1 MKISHSYQSTPSNH
15 FLWLKDCVSFHFPG
29 FPTSKT
35 GGTKKNSSST
45 KGEELSKW
53 CPFFVGVIP
62 RLTSS
67 QCCKMSC
74 SSQEKLPFDAHKR
87 EKERNMFGSRK
98 YFDRMGFPIS
108 ENCCL
113 ASKKKCWKNRSR
125 CMSEFIV
132 LKMERIKALNP
143 SGLGRGVW
151 WNCVARW
158 WWFPKKRKFWPK
170 WWPCVGCPWGRQT
183 VEFEV
188 IEVYGRSA
196 FTEFWDPLNRLI
208 HG

>member
-113 ASKKKCWKNRSR
+113 ASKKNAGRIGRGAWASSSCWKWRGSKPSIPQVWVEV
-125 CMSEFIV
+125 CGET
-132 LKMERIKALNP
+132 AL
-143 SGLGRGVW
+143 RGGGD
-151 WNCVARW
+151 
-158 WWFPKKRKFWPK
+158 FPKKENSGQNGGLALGACEAGKLLSLRWLK
-170 WWPCVGCPWGRQT
+170 CTAGRPL
-183 VEFEV
+183 
-188 IEVYGRSA
+188 RSSG
-196 FTEFWDPLNRLI
+196 TL
-208 HG
+208 

>member
-1 MKISHSYQSTPSNH
+1 MMPIFCWCYTPFN
-15 FLWLKDCVSFHFPG
+15 FKPMLQDV
-29 FPTSKT
+29 
-35 GGTKKNSSST
+35 
-45 KGEELSKW
+45 
-53 CPFFVGVIP
+53 
-62 RLTSS
+62 
-67 QCCKMSC
+67 
-74 SSQEKLPFDAHKR
+74 
-87 EKERNMFGSRK
+87 MFISRK
-98 YFDRMGFPIS
+98 VALWCTQKGKRTKHVWVPKIFRQDGLPYQRKLLLGI
-108 ENCCL
+108 E
-113 ASKKKCWKNRSR
+113 KKCWKNRSR

-170 WWPCVGCPWGRQT
+170 WWPCVGCLWGRQT